1 MKKAY
6 DYDLIVIGS
15 GIAGMVSAMTAHA
28 LGKHIAVIEK
38 AKVGGNC
45 TNSTCIP
52 SKALIRLSHLSRD
65 MAHLDRLGLRAV
77 PGGGLDSRRVMA
89 HIRNIVQKAY
99 EKDLPE
105 TFERIGIHM
114 ISASAEFADRHHL
127 QANGQIL
134 SADKFVIAT
143 GTTPLIPDIPGLG
156 SIEFLTNETLYR
168 LDDLPKSLIILGS
181 GVDGLEYASAFGRLG
196 VQTTVVGT
204 ATRLLP
210 GADSELVDHL
220 LQALQAEGIRLL
232 SGTRAVGLFNRQD
245 KVALRV
251 QQGEGTGEEIH
262 ADRLLIAVGRKP
274 DLEGLSLEKAGVHYN
289 SKGIITDRK
298 LQTSAPNIYAC
309 GDIVGPY
316 QLASTAEAQAIVAAT
331 NAVLPFKRNVDYRN
345 NVYVIFTEPPLAY
358 IGLTEEQARERFGHK
373 LKVYRFDYSTMRRA
387 LIDGNEVGVAKLLC
401 DGHGRIVGAH
411 ILGEAAPEVIHEVL
425 VIKSLHK
432 PLYKLN
438 SMTHAYPTYAQAL
451 VGRAS
456 QLAFLDR
463 MESNFFVR
471 TALQLLPG
479 YANRL
484 HVARER
490 LAEAHPF
497 APTAQKA
504 SVRGAAESE
513 PGAPAEIRIK
523 GVPGDGKAC
532 IIQSRISNQDIL
544 ILDIRG
550 HLTAACEKELSQAF
564 EDGIEKSKSILLNFS
579 ELLHLDTEGAGLLVI
594 NTSRA
599 TRKNLGVGACGLTD
613 PFRDVFHLTRLDEVI
628 ALFDSEKEALRSSSS
643 LRRKSLSAGILFNY
657 QGPLVPGWT
666 RSVGR
671 LLIRGIP
678 VGAMNIN
685 VHGRQTTGPVK
696 GFGQLWDKKYRLRI
710 QDTSLEPQQVI
721 SIWRSEFPNFW
732 PAGNRL
738 FTSGEAAIT
747 PGTGAVLNLRLPGG
761 LVLATGLM
769 VIYAD
774 ETSFSFIT
782 IQGHV
787 ISGWIT
793 FSSFRENSSTTIQV
807 HPIFRTSDPLMEL
820 GFRFG
825 AAKEEDQFWH
835 RTLGNLSSRLGAQ
848 GKVEQQ
854 EVLVDPRVQW
864 SELKNLWYSAA
875 IRSSLY
881 MPLYMLKRL
890 IKSDQILP

>member
-15 GIAGMVSAMTAHA
+15 GIAGMVSAMTAHG
-28 LGKHIAVIEK
+28 LGKHVAVVEK
-38 AKVGGNC
+38 LKVGGNC

-65 MAHLDRLGLRAV
+65 MARLDRLGLRAV

-105 TFERIGIHM
+105 TFESIGIHV
-114 ISASAEFADRHHL
+114 ISASAAFVDPHHI
-127 QANGQIL
+127 QANGQTL
-134 SADKFVIAT
+134 SADKFIIAT
-143 GTTPLIPDIPGLG
+143 GTTPLIPDINGL
-156 SIEFLTNETLYR
+156 STIEFLTNETLYR

-210 GADSELVDHL
+210 GADSEIVDHL

-232 SGTRAVGLFNRQD
+232 TGTKAVDLLNRQD

-251 QQGEGTGEEIH
+251 EQGEGACEEIH

-289 SKGIITDRK
+289 SRGIITDSK
-298 LQTSAPNIYAC
+298 LQTSVPNIYAC

-331 NAVLPFKRNVDYRN
+331 NAVLPIKRSVDYRN

-358 IGLTEEQARERFGHK
+358 IGLTEDQAQERFGHK

-401 DGHGRIVGAH
+401 DGRGRIVGAH

-425 VIKSLHK
+425 VIKALHK

-484 HVARER
+484 NVARER
-490 LAEAHPF
+490 LAEAHPV
-497 APTAQKA
+497 ASTAQKA
-504 SVRGAAESE
+504 SLHGAVESE
-513 PGAPAEIRIK
+513 AKAPTEIQIK
-523 GVPGDGKAC
+523 AVHGGGKAC
-532 IIQSRISNQDIL
+532 IIQSRISKQDIL

-550 HLTAACEKELSQAF
+550 PLNATCEKDLSQAF
-564 EDGIEKSKSILLNFS
+564 GDGLGKSKNILLNLS
-579 ELLHLDTEGAGLLVI
+579 ELLHIDPEGAGLLVI
-594 NTSRA
+594 NTLRA
-599 TRKNLGVGACGLTD
+599 ARKNLGVAACGLTD
-613 PFRDVFHLTRLDEVI
+613 PLRDVFHLTRLDEAI
-628 ALFDSEKEALRSSSS
+628 ELFDDEKKALCCSSF
-643 LRRKSLSAGILFNY
+643 LRRKAFSVGTPSNY
-657 QGPLVPGWT
+657 QRPLVPGWA
-666 RSVGR
+666 RSVER
-671 LLIRGIP
+671 LLIKDIP
-678 VGAMNIN
+678 AGAMNIN
-685 VHGRQTTGPVK
+685 VHGRQTTSPVK
-696 GFGQLWDKKYRLRI
+696 GFGQLWDKKYRLRLN
-710 QDTSLEPQQVI
+710 DTTLEPQQVI
-721 SIWRSEFPNFW
+721 SIWRSEFSNFW

-738 FTSGEAAIT
+738 FTSDEAAIT
-747 PGTGAVLNLRLPGG
+747 PGTVAVLNLRLPGG
-761 LVLATGLM
+761 LLLATGLM

-774 ETSFSFIT
+774 DVSFSFIT
-782 IQGHV
+782 VQGHV

-793 FSSFRENSSTTIQV
+793 FCSFRENSSTTIQV

-825 AAKEEDQFWH
+825 AAKQEDQFWH
-835 RTLGNLSSRLGAQ
+835 RTLGNLASRLGVQ

-854 EVLVDPRVQW
+854 DVLVDPRIQW

-890 IKSDQILP
+890 LKS

>member
-1 MKKAY
+1 MKKVY

-15 GIAGMVSAMTAHA
+15 GIAGMVSAMTAHG
-28 LGKHIAVIEK
+28 LGKHVAVVEK
-38 AKVGGNC
+38 SKVGGNC

-65 MAHLDRLGLRAV
+65 MERLDRLGLRAV

-105 TFERIGIHM
+105 TFERIGIRV
-114 ISASAEFADRHHL
+114 ISASAAFVDSHHIE
-127 QANGQIL
+127 ANGRIL
-134 SADKFVIAT
+134 SADKFIIAT
-143 GTTPLIPDIPGLG
+143 GTTPLIPDIQGLRNV
-156 SIEFLTNETLYR
+156 EFLTNETLYR

-210 GADSELVDHL
+210 AADSELVDHL
-220 LQALQAEGIRLL
+220 LQALQAEGTRLL
-232 SGTRAVGLFNRQD
+232 TGTKPVDLSTRQD

-251 QQGEGTGEEIH
+251 EREEGAWEEIY

-274 DLEGLSLEKAGVHYN
+274 DLEGLSLEKAGVRYN
-289 SKGIITDRK
+289 SKGIMTDRK
-298 LQTSAPNIYAC
+298 LQTSVPNIYAC
-309 GDIVGPY
+309 GDVVGPY
-316 QLASTAEAQAIVAAT
+316 QLASAAEAQAIVAAT
-331 NAVLPFKRNVDYRN
+331 NAVLPFKRSVDYRN

-358 IGLTEEQARERFGHK
+358 IGLTEEQAREKFGHK

-425 VIKSLHK
+425 VIKALHK

-438 SMTHAYPTYAQAL
+438 GMTHAYPTYAQAL

-471 TALQLLPG
+471 TALRLLPG

-490 LAEAHPF
+490 LAEAHPV
-497 APTAQKA
+497 APSAQKA
-504 SVRGAAESE
+504 SLQGTVESE
-513 PGAPAEIRIK
+513 AEAPAESQIK
-523 GVPGDGKAC
+523 AGRGGEKAC
-532 IIQSRISNQDIL
+532 IIQSRISNGDIL

-550 HLTAACEKELSQAF
+550 PLTAACEKDLWQAF
-564 EDGIEKSKSILLNFS
+564 GEGIGKSKNILLNFS
-579 ELLHLDTEGAGLLVI
+579 ELLYMDTEGAGLLVI
-594 NTSRA
+594 NTLRA
-599 TRKNLGVGACGLTD
+599 ARKNLGVAACGLAE

-628 ALFDSEKEALRSSSS
+628 TLFNDEKEAFRCSSYP
-643 LRRKSLSAGILFNY
+643 RRKASSG
-657 QGPLVPGWT
+657 GTPLNEQRSPAPGWA
-666 RSVGR
+666 RSVER
-671 LLIRGIP
+671 LSIKDISAE
-678 VGAMNIN
+678 AMNRN
-685 VHGRQTTGPVK
+685 VDGRQTTSPVK

-710 QDTSLEPQQVI
+710 QDPKLAPREVI
-721 SIWRSEFPNFW
+721 SIWRSEFPDFW

-738 FTSGEAAIT
+738 FTSGKAAIT
-747 PGTGAVLNLRLPGG
+747 PGAVAVLNLRLPGG

-774 ETSFSFIT
+774 DTSFSFIT

-793 FSSFRENSSTTIQV
+793 FRSFRENSSTTLQV
-807 HPIFRTSDPLMEL
+807 HPIFRASDPLMEL

-825 AAKEEDQFWH
+825 AARQEDQFWH
-835 RTLGNLSSRLGAQ
+835 RTLGNLASRLGVQ

-854 EVLVDPRVQW
+854 DVLVDPRVQW

-890 IKSDQILP
+890 LKS

>member
-6 DYDLIVIGS
+6 DYDLIVIGA
-15 GIAGMVSAMTAHA
+15 GIAGMVSAMTAHG
-28 LGKHIAVIEK
+28 LGKQVAVVEK
-38 AKVGGNC
+38 LRVGGNC

-65 MAHLDRLGLRAV
+65 MARLDRLGLRAA
-77 PGGGLDSRRVMA
+77 PAGGLDSRKVMA

-105 TFERIGIHM
+105 TFERIGIHVV
-114 ISASAEFADRHHL
+114 SASAAFVDPHHI
-127 QANGQIL
+127 QSNGQTL
-134 SADKFVIAT
+134 SADKFIIAS
-143 GTTPLIPDIPGLG
+143 GTSPLIPDIDGLG
-156 SIEFLTNETLYR
+156 NIDFLTNENLYR
-168 LDDLPKSLIILGS
+168 LDDLPKSLIILGG

-196 VQTTVVGT
+196 VETTVVGT

-210 GADSELVDHL
+210 GADREIVDYL
-220 LQALQAEGIRLL
+220 LRALQAEGIRLL
-232 SGTRAVGLFNRQD
+232 TGTKPVNLYNRQD
-245 KVALRV
+245 QVSLRV
-251 QQGEGTGEEIH
+251 ERGEGAGEEIH
-262 ADRLLIAVGRKP
+262 AERLLLAVGRKP
-274 DLEGLSLEKAGVHYN
+274 DLKGLSLEKAGVHYD
-289 SKGIITDRK
+289 SRGIITDNK
-298 LQTSAPNIYAC
+298 LQTSIPNIYAC
-309 GDIVGPY
+309 GDVVGPY
-316 QLASTAEAQAIVAAT
+316 QLASTAEAQAILAAT
-331 NAVLPFKRNVDYRN
+331 NAVSPIKRSIDYRN

-358 IGLTEEQARERFGHK
+358 IGLTEEQAREKFRDK
-373 LKVYRFDYSTMRRA
+373 LKVYRFDYATMRRA

-425 VIKSLHK
+425 VIKALNKPLHK
-432 PLYKLN
+432 LR
-438 SMTHAYPTYAQAL
+438 SVTHAYPTYAQAL

-484 HVARER
+484 SVARER
-490 LAEAHPF
+490 LAESHP
-497 APTAQKA
+497 AASNAQKA
-504 SVRGAAESE
+504 SLPGVMESGAKLSTEYPIKPGPREGNLGVIES
-513 PGAPAEIRIK
+513 RT
-523 GVPGDGKAC
+523 
-532 IIQSRISNQDIL
+532 SNQNTL

-550 HLTAACEKELSQAF
+550 TLGAACQKDLSQAF
-564 EDGIEKSKSILLNFS
+564 GQGLGKFKNILLNFS
-579 ELLHLDTEGAGLLVI
+579 EVVHMDPEGAGLLVI
-594 NTSRA
+594 NTSQAAQR
-599 TRKNLGVGACGLTD
+599 NIGVAACGLTE
-613 PFRDVFHLTRLDEVI
+613 PFRDVFRLTRLDEAI
-628 ALFDSEKEALRSSSS
+628 PLFDSETEALGGPSF
-643 LRRKSLSAGILFNY
+643 LRKKALSAGTPCDY
-657 QGPLVPGWT
+657 QGPLVPGWA
-666 RSVGR
+666 RSVER
-671 LLIRGIP
+671 LGIKDVP
-678 VGAMNIN
+678 AEAMNIN
-685 VHGRQTTGPVK
+685 VHGRQTTSPVQ
-696 GFGQLWDKKYRLRI
+696 GFGQLWDKKYRLRVS
-710 QDTSLEPQQVI
+710 DSKLDLQQII

-732 PAGNRL
+732 PAGNLL

-747 PGTGAVLNLRLPGG
+747 PGTVAVLNLRLPGG

-774 ETSFSFIT
+774 DTSFSLIT

-793 FSSFRENSSTTIQV
+793 FRSFQENSATTIQV

-825 AAKEEDQFWH
+825 AAKQEDQFWH
-835 RTLGNLSSRLGAQ
+835 RTLGNLASRLGVQ
-848 GKVEQQ
+848 GELEQQ
-854 EVLVDPRVQW
+854 DVLVDPRIQW

-890 IKSDQILP
+890 LKS

>member
-15 GIAGMVSAMTAHA
+15 GIAGMVSAMTAHG
-28 LGKHIAVIEK
+28 LGKHVAVVEK
-38 AKVGGNC
+38 LRVGGNC
-45 TNSTCIP
+45 TNATCIP

-65 MAHLDRLGLRAV
+65 MARFDRLGLLAV
-77 PGGGLDSRRVMA
+77 AGGGLDSRRVMA

-105 TFERIGIHM
+105 TFESIGVHV
-114 ISASAEFADRHHL
+114 ISASAAFVDPHHI
-127 QANGQIL
+127 QANGQTF
-134 SADKFVIAT
+134 SADKFIIAT
-143 GTTPLIPDIPGLG
+143 GTIPLIPDINGLG
-156 SIEFLTNETLYR
+156 TIEFLTNETLYR

-181 GVDGLEYASAFGRLG
+181 GVDGFEYASAFGRLG

-220 LQALQAEGIRLL
+220 LQSLQADGIRVLTGAKAM
-232 SGTRAVGLFNRQD
+232 SLFNRQD
-245 KVALRV
+245 KVTIRV
-251 QQGEGTGEEIH
+251 ERGEGAWEEIQ

-274 DLEGLSLEKAGVHYN
+274 DLEGLSLERAGVRYN
-289 SKGIITDRK
+289 SKGIITDSK
-298 LQTSAPNIYAC
+298 LQTSVPNIYAC

-331 NAVLPFKRNVDYRN
+331 NAVLPIKRNVDYQN

-358 IGLTEEQARERFGHK
+358 IGLTEEQAWERFGHK

-425 VIKSLHK
+425 VIKALHK

-471 TALQLLPG
+471 TALRLLPG

-484 HVARER
+484 NVARER
-490 LAEAHPF
+490 LAEAHPV
-497 APTAQKA
+497 ASPAQKA
-504 SVRGAAESE
+504 SLHGAVESEAEAAAESQ
-513 PGAPAEIRIK
+513 IK
-523 GVPGDGKAC
+523 TVRGGGKAC
-532 IIQSRISNQDIL
+532 IIRSRISDRDIL
-544 ILDIRG
+544 ILDIQG
-550 HLTAACEKELSQAF
+550 PLTAACEKDLSQAF
-564 EDGIEKSKSILLNFS
+564 GDGIGKSKNILLNLS
-579 ELLHLDTEGAGLLVI
+579 ELLHIDTEGAGLLVI
-594 NTSRA
+594 NTLRA
-599 TRKNLGVGACGLTD
+599 ARKNLGVAACGLTD

-628 ALFDSEKEALRSSSS
+628 ALFDDQKEALCCSSF
-643 LRRKSLSAGILFNY
+643 LRRKAFSAGT
-657 QGPLVPGWT
+657 PLNDQRPVVAGWA

-671 LLIRGIP
+671 LLIKDIP
-678 VGAMNIN
+678 AGAMNIN
-685 VHGRQTTGPVK
+685 VHGRRTTSPVQ
-696 GFGQLWDKKYRLRI
+696 GFGQLWDKKYRLRLSNTKI
-710 QDTSLEPQQVI
+710 EPQQII
-721 SIWRSEFPNFW
+721 SIWRYEFPNFW
-732 PAGNRL
+732 PPGNRL
-738 FTSGEAAIT
+738 FCSGQAAIT
-747 PGTGAVLNLRLPGG
+747 PGTVAILNLRLPGG

-769 VIYAD
+769 VIYTD
-774 ETSFSFIT
+774 DTSFSFIT
-782 IQGHV
+782 VQGHV

-793 FSSFRENSSTTIQV
+793 FRSFRENSSTTIQV

-825 AAKEEDQFWH
+825 AAKQEDQFWH
-835 RTLGNLSSRLGAQ
+835 QTLGNLASRLGVQ

-854 EVLVDPRVQW
+854 DVLVDPRVQW

-875 IRSSLY
+875 IRSSLH

-890 IKSDQILP
+890 LKS